1 MKILLTD
8 KTDLDLSWPAGTEL
22 VRFRE
27 AEAIPTQHLDAD
39 VVIGWGHPA
48 SLSSLKRMPN
58 LRLVQSLSAGVD
70 AFLAAGLPK
79 GATLVHGRGLHDRT
93 VSEHTVAL
101 LMSLVRQLPEYFEAQ
116 ERHLWLSEKR
126 GPKPLHDP
134 DRVST
139 LIDANVLIWGF
150 GSIGQHLAPIL
161 TALGANVKGVAQSAG
176 VRGGYRVVAGEDI
189 EGLLPDT
196 DILVMILP
204 ATTET
209 EGVLDARKLAL
220 LPPRAL
226 VCNVGRGV
234 TVDADALVEALKAGR
249 LGGAALDVTPEE
261 PLPEDS
267 PLWDAPN
274 CVITPH
280 VAGFRADGAEALVLR
295 SLSDLQPEL

>member
-27 AEAIPTQHLDAD
+27 ADPIPDEHLDAD
-39 VVIGWGHPA
+39 VVIGWGHPV
-48 SLSSLKRMPN
+48 SLDSLQRMPN

-70 AFLAAGLPK
+70 AFLAAGLPE
-79 GATLVHGRGLHDRT
+79 GARLVPGRGLHDRT
-93 VSEHTVAL
+93 VSEHTLAL
-101 LMSLVRQLPEYFEAQ
+101 LLSLVRQLPEYFGAQ
-116 ERHLWLSEKR
+116 EEHRWLSEKR
-126 GPKPLHDP
+126 GPKPLHEP
-134 DRVST
+134 GRVST

-161 TALGANVKGVAQSAG
+161 TALGANVRGVAQTAG
-176 VRGGYRVVAGEDI
+176 TRAGYQVIAGDDI
-189 EGLLPDT
+189 EDLLPET
-196 DILVMILP
+196 DILVMVLP

-209 EGVLDARKLAL
+209 EGILDARKLAL
-220 LPPRAL
+220 LPARAL

-234 TVDADALVEALKAGR
+234 TVDADALVAALEDGS
-249 LGGAALDVTPEE
+249 LGGAALDVTPQE

-280 VAGFRADGAEALVLR
+280 VAGFRADGAEALVQE
-295 SLSDLQPEL
+295 SLSQL